1 MKQNNI
7 PISALP
13 PFLQN
18 DLDFATLNLKVC
30 FFGNLFAEVLQEP
43 KDNSPTF
50 VPQSSTKTHFSAG
63 NLTFPP
69 VSMI

>member
-18 DLDFATLNLKVC
+18 DLDFATLNLKVMS
-30 FFGNLFAEVLQEP
+30 GKSLFKE
-43 KDNSPTF
+43 
-50 VPQSSTKTHFSAG
+50 
-63 NLTFPP
+63 
-69 VSMI
+69 I